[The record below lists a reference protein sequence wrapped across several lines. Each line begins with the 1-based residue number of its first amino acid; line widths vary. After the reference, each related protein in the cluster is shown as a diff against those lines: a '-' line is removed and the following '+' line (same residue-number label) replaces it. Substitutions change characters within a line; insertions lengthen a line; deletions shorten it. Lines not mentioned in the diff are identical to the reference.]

1 MATTTTTL
9 LASLASL
16 TAMACAPIGQ
26 KGGDDDG
33 TGPDAGVSDKPCDDP
48 TIKTGNI
55 TISGANSTVSNL
67 PSGCWHLKGSLTV
80 NGSVASLAM
89 LGDLRQVND
98 LVINGTSLTAI
109 DMAAPLAVTNTVD
122 IENNTKL
129 TSLDGLQ
136 LPDDASCLT
145 YLKSLD
151 ITANPALTD
160 LGGAAHLMCVS
171 GAVTIQNN
179 VELTEIRLDSAQR
192 LEGGIKIADN
202 TRVTSF
208 SVAANSITGDLTIQH
223 NAALTAI
230 AMPKLHY
237 MHGSIIIDDNDL
249 LTTLPTELM
258 SPAPM
263 VETNLTITNNA
274 KLTELGQFT
283 HLSSVNYVINI
294 TNNPQL
300 DYCEA
305 REIGCCVSHPGTA
318 SISTGNKNHTCST
331 TAPKPWCY
339 ADHGNSCP
347 YSYSN

>member
-9 LASLASL
+9 LASLVSL

-26 KGGDDDG
+26 KGGDD
-33 TGPDAGVSDKPCDDP
+33 TSGPDAGSTADKPCDKP
-48 TIKTGNI
+48 SVKTGNV
-55 TISGANSTVSNL
+55 TINTANGTVSGL
-67 PSGCWHLKGSLTV
+67 PTGCWHLKGSLTV

-89 LGDLRQVND
+89 LGDLRQVDN
-98 LVINGTSLTAI
+98 LVINGSSLTSI
-109 DMAAPLAVTNTVD
+109 DMDAPLAVTNSID
-122 IENNTKL
+122 IENNAKL
-129 TSLDGLQ
+129 TSLEGLQ

-145 YLKSLD
+145 YINTVN
-151 ITANPALTD
+151 ITANPALTN
-160 LGGAAHLMCVS
+160 LGGVANLMCAS
-171 GAVTIQNN
+171 GLVTIQNN
-179 VELTEIRLDSAQR
+179 VELTSVRLDQTGR
-192 LEGGIKIADN
+192 LEGGLKIADN
-202 TRVTSF
+202 TRMTSLSF
-208 SVAANSITGDLTIQH
+208 SANSITGDLTIQH

-230 AMPKLHY
+230 SMNKLHY
-237 MHGSIIIDDNDL
+237 MHGSIIIDDNDA

-263 VETNLTITNNA
+263 VETNLTVTNNA

-283 HLSSVNYVINI
+283 HMSSVNYVINV
-294 TNNPQL
+294 TNNPAL

-305 REIGCCVSHPGTA
+305 REVGCCVSHSGTA
-318 SISTGNKNHTCST
+318 QVSTGNKNHTCSN